1 MPPGCRS
8 VIALARRF
16 NPSTLNARSTSP
28 YTVTRNALSAAMD
41 RLARELAG
49 AMDALGGPGA
59 AIIVGELPEVP
70 IEQVREA
77 ADWLRTEAKS
87 AVVCLAVCSDG
98 KPMLIAAM
106 TDDLVKK
113 GLKAGELIQ
122 NIVPAIDGR
131 GGGKPN
137 LAQAGGNKAEGIP
150 QALALATEWIRK
162 KLA

>member
-1 MPPGCRS
+1 
-8 VIALARRF
+8 
-16 NPSTLNARSTSP
+16 
-28 YTVTRNALSAAMD
+28 
-41 RLARELAG
+41 
-49 AMDALGGPGA
+49 
-59 AIIVGELPEVP
+59 
-70 IEQVREA
+70 
-77 ADWLRTEAKS
+77 
-87 AVVCLAVCSDG
+87 
-98 KPMLIAAM
+98 M

-122 NIVPAIDGR
+122 AIVPAIDGR